1 MTTPIKFSKKSINT
15 EERCKIKTL
24 KDLETAGVLATS
36 GLQHLVCWINLVQI
50 DMSCVPNDIAKNL
63 MKIVIGD
70 ITLKEVNGFC
80 VSLLKNSKCKRL
92 FLENMSIQEIPVSQ
106 EPSIIS
112 CDFFQICNLRGD
124 ISGLLES
131 VKCQRLC
138 IKDMT
143 IPKMIVEKEINVRDD
158 VTLNNVQ
165 GDVVEFIKNIKC
177 QRLIIENLTLAQVD
191 KTATQTFNYM
201 DELRFH
207 NVEGYVGGLLES
219 IKCKR
224 LVLRK
229 TSLEQSKIR
238 GPISISDEVI
248 LIGNEYGLI
257 DNIKCHKIMHY

>member
-1 MTTPIKFSKKSINT
+1 MTTPIKFCKKSINT
-15 EERCKIKTL
+15 EERCSIKTL
-24 KDLETAGVLATS
+24 KELETAGVLATS

-50 DMSCVPNDIAKNL
+50 DMTCVPNDIAQNL

-92 FLENMSIQEIPVSQ
+92 FLENMSLQEIPASQ
-106 EPSIIS
+106 EPSIS

-124 ISGLLES
+124 ISGLLKS

-138 IKDMT
+138 IKDMA

-191 KTATQTFNYM
+191 NTATQTFYM

-257 DNIKCHKIMHY
+257 DNITCHKIMHY